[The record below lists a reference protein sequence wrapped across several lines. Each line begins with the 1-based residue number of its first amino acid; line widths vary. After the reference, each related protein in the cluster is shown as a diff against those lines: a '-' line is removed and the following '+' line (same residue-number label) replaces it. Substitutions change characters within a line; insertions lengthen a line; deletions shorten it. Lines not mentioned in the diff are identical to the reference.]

1 MECWQ
6 FLNNT
11 YRVKQF
17 VINIDL
23 LSKKEVKWIK
33 YENVI
38 IDTGFDG
45 DVLIPF
51 EDFKNNGFD
60 EALLIE
66 TEQFIAETISGEEI
80 ILLSALSEIKVNK
93 KKIPVIVETFPENK
107 DTLIGRGV
115 LTDLRVLI
123 DGHKEITCDLSQDKN
138 YSI

>member
-23 LSKKEVKWIK
+23 FSRKEAKWVK

-38 IDTGFDG
+38 IDTGFDR

-51 EDFKNNGFD
+51 EDFKNNGFE

-66 TEQFIAETISGEEI
+66 TDQFIAETISGEEI

-93 KKIPVIVETFPENK
+93 KKIPVIVETFLENK
-107 DTLIGRGV
+107 DMLVGRGV
-115 LTDLRVLI
+115 LANLRVLI
-123 DGHKEITCDLSQDKN
+123 DGFKEITCDLSQDKN
-138 YSI
+138 YR

>member
-6 FLNNT
+6 FLNNA
-11 YRVKQF
+11 YRIKQF

-23 LSKKEVKWIK
+23 FSRKEAKWVK

-51 EDFKNNGFD
+51 EDFKNNGFE

-66 TEQFIAETISGEEI
+66 TDQFIAETISGEEI

-93 KKIPVIVETFPENK
+93 KKIPVIVETFLGNK
-107 DTLIGRGV
+107 DILVGRGV
-115 LTDLRVLI
+115 LANLRVLI
-123 DGHKEITCDLSQDKN
+123 DGFKEITCDLSQDKN
-138 YSI
+138 YR

>member
-1 MECWQ
+1 LECWQ
-6 FLNNT
+6 FLNNA
-11 YRVKQF
+11 YRIKQF

-23 LSKKEVKWIK
+23 FSRKEAKWVK

-51 EDFKNNGFD
+51 EDFRNNGFE

-66 TEQFIAETISGEEI
+66 TDQFIAETISGEEI

-93 KKIPVIVETFPENK
+93 KKIPVIVETFLGNK
-107 DTLIGRGV
+107 DILVGRGV
-115 LTDLRVLI
+115 LANLRVLI
-123 DGHKEITCDLSQDKN
+123 DGFKEITCDLSQDKN
-138 YSI
+138 YR

>member
-6 FLNNT
+6 FLNNA
-11 YRVKQF
+11 YRIKQF

-23 LSKKEVKWIK
+23 FSRKEAKWVK

-51 EDFKNNGFD
+51 EDFRNNGFE

-66 TEQFIAETISGEEI
+66 TDQFIAETISGEEI

-93 KKIPVIVETFPENK
+93 KKIPVIVETFLGNK
-107 DTLIGRGV
+107 DILVGRGV
-115 LTDLRVLI
+115 LANLRVLI
-123 DGHKEITCDLSQDKN
+123 DGFKEITCDLSQDKN
-138 YSI
+138 YR